1 MTILSVTSDLLD
13 LWGMLTFLTR
23 AYLIALGIVALRVSW
38 VLGRA
43 RIALSRARLDL
54 NREAVTA
61 RISTQLFGIDQ
72 VVGLFWYL
80 FGMVLALGVLGAFRG
95 VELSRETGLSEIHLD
110 LALKPLVWLCFGVLG
125 VFVVLHVLAWIVKSR
140 ARTISVPD

>member
-1 MTILSVTSDLLD
+1 MVFRDYSLYDFGSPRPLGNDDT
-13 LWGMLTFLTR
+13 LTR

-43 RIALSRARLDL
+43 RLAMSRASLAL

-72 VVGLFWYL
+72 VMGLFRHL
-80 FGMVLALGVLGAFRG
+80 FGMVLAIANN
-95 VELSRETGLSEIHLD
+95 SPQPSHANAAISTQS
-110 LALKPLVWLCFGVLG
+110 P
-125 VFVVLHVLAWIVKSR
+125 
-140 ARTISVPD
+140 TYPPISVMAALY